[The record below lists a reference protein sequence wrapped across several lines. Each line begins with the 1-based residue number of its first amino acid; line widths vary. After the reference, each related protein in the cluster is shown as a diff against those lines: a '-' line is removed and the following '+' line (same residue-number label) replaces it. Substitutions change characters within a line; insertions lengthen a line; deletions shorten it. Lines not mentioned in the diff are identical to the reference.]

1 MQQNKY
7 ARKKE
12 HQYEKAVLVGLITQ
26 HQDEEK
32 LTEYLDELEFLAFT
46 AGATVEKRLL
56 KNYLN
61 QILELL

>member
-1 MQQNKY
+1 MLEKKRTSI
-7 ARKKE
+7 RKSRFSRLN
-12 HQYEKAVLVGLITQ
+12 YTTSRRR
-26 HQDEEK
+26 K